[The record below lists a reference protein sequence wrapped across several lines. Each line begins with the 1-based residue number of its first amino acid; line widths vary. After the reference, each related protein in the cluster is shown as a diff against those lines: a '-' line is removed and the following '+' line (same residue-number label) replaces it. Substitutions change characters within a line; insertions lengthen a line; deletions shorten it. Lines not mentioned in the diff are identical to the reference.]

1 MSTTATSR
9 PPAAHLRRSPPAV
22 SGPGNPPAS
31 SLPRGATARAAASA
45 RLSTAGTP
53 AARRASLKGAV
64 QPAPAL
70 NGNNRESLAASLKQ
84 ETEEKEK
91 VSLFRDRQFVGDI
104 NPSLQLMVQVQDKDQ
119 IISTMKSENDNL
131 QSALHAAET
140 RLTEMY
146 ADQGRMEEDLAARIE
161 VIDKL
166 RNQTRDLEREKRE
179 MQRRYNEQVGSVSR
193 HTSLL
198 RAHFRWQDR
207 YIRSR
212 TPGVL

>member
-22 SGPGNPPAS
+22 SAPGNPPAS

-70 NGNNRESLAASLKQ
+70 NGNTRESLAASLKL

-91 VSLFRDRQFVGDI
+91 VSFFRDRQLVGDI
-104 NPSLQLMVQVQDKDQ
+104 DPSL
-119 IISTMKSENDNL
+119 
-131 QSALHAAET
+131 
-140 RLTEMY
+140 
-146 ADQGRMEEDLAARIE
+146 ADGPGSRQGPD
-161 VIDKL
+161 
-166 RNQTRDLEREKRE
+166 
-179 MQRRYNEQVGSVSR
+179 
-193 HTSLL
+193 
-198 RAHFRWQDR
+198 
-207 YIRSR
+207 YIHHEI
-212 TPGVL
+212 GK